1 MYFHYSIDILFIIIL
16 ICLIDIY
23 LSGFNDIKM
32 VANYLLDESELNESF
47 FQQIKQQFRNKKISI
62 TVSEAI
68 DETEYLLSNDANERK
83 LMESIC
89 NSKIE
94 GGLQKVDLTDLKTQ
108 AGE

>member
-1 MYFHYSIDILFIIIL
+1 M
-16 ICLIDIY
+16 
-23 LSGFNDIKM
+23 SGFNDIKM